1 MKGFLS
7 KVGDVIGEII
17 TAVYEQVEKYDK
29 FYLISMELGWPPAT
43 NRTKYTEESLRVVKE
58 YERNGLD
65 QVKGMI
71 ESAMIRWHDKNY
83 LKEMFREWANSP
95 LLRPRI
101 HILKAALEAH
111 LRGEYILSIPAML
124 PQIEGVVVTGLGISG
139 RMKSKKFEEYVNS
152 LQHEAIVI
160 KNKNN
165 ALRRFVTAKLM
176 APFVHGQPVE
186 ASPSRHAILHGADLH
201 YGSEVNSLKLILF
214 MENIRQM
221 FRFETIDG
229 GHLFHVYGCPSLK
242 QSRKKR
248 IFFSNRMEATRNG
261 LAGCKRCG
269 ADKYLW

>member
-1 MKGFLS
+1 MSNFLS
-7 KVGDVIGEII
+7 KVGNVIGEMI

-29 FYLISMELGWPPAT
+29 FYLISMELGWPPAM
-43 NRTKYTEESLRVVKE
+43 NRTKHVEESLQIVKE
-58 YERNGLD
+58 YEKDGLD
-65 QVKGMI
+65 HVKGMI

-83 LKEMFREWANSP
+83 LKEMFREWATSP

-101 HILKAALEAH
+101 HILKAVLDAH

-124 PQIEGVVVTGLGISG
+124 PQIEGVVVSGLDISG
-139 RMKSKKFEEYVNS
+139 RMSSRKFEEYIDS

-176 APFVHGQPVE
+176 APFVHGRPVE
-186 ASPSRHAILHGADLH
+186 NSPSRHAILHGADLH
-201 YGSEVNSLKLILF
+201 YGSEANSLKLILF
-214 MENIRQM
+214 MENIRQL

-229 GHLFHVYGCPSLK
+229 SRLFHVYGCPSLK
-242 QSRKKR
+242 QSRRKR
-248 IFFSNRMEATRNG
+248 IFFSNRMEAARSG